1 MKKTFKHIR
10 TLMAAMAMGVLL
22 AACADDDHYS
32 IREARIDIDQTV
44 LGQLEAYGY
53 ATPFNLVTDADAEWE
68 ATMEWDAKKNAQPA
82 YVYPKTGTG
91 PALLKIATFDNPT
104 QSPRQA
110 VLKITFPKDPS
121 KNIVQTITQKRGAD
135 SNGSKDISYGNKT
148 RGIGYGY
155 NCFDGYAEEACLTT
169 PILKVDE
176 MYDEK
181 KLVYDF
187 STVRVEQREES
198 GASIDE
204 LAGKLNGTMHAA
216 ASNWGL
222 SASVDAKFSGGQKR
236 TASNEFAWMD
246 VNATTCT
253 ASFNGP
259 QSDLI
264 FHYMT
269 DEAYA
274 DINGM
279 ERWSEKKQRD
289 DVWYPST
296 DDGFAQLVKNYGTHL
311 VVSGKLGG
319 QLHTQVTANTSKITT
334 AYNVN
339 AALEATYGG
348 PYSINANG
356 KAKTQWAHAQS
367 RNHSAFYF
375 AYKLRGGSHDDGSFA
390 ALSSVLDKMTKAR
403 QGAGTE
409 NDEASDAELNVKID
423 DTSPEYEAAT
433 TAWISSLSPKGSS
446 AADREE
452 ALKNVVLVEFRNDN
466 DLVPIYELVD
476 RYLTLEE
483 DGVDGEARYQALKLW
498 YETKLM
504 ADPSVIDRYK
514 PKSVILIPPTIV
526 NPMVD
531 LSKADAKTS
540 LIQDVY
546 IDSENGQ
553 HVARI
558 CSEFIPLI
566 NPSKRISVVY
576 PVVDGKT
583 RYNLGIYCGDDYTYP
598 YYVSW
603 GQVDDPATPFITPI
617 RDTRLGGYDVAYL
630 RGNHLTLFPDENF
643 SEDEYLR
650 TKAEPFVLVL
660 KDNNEDI
667 VYPLVKIN
675 DYIYTRRLFRA
686 RTYQNGAQQMS
697 DKLPQGAK
705 GVINAFSPFYRSTD
719 PDQNIDWYLVSNYSL
734 NLHAWGGFA
743 PTGWTM
749 PYYNQYQK
757 MIQNLVDIPGK
768 KPDGTIGASF
778 LSGGIYGFITKA
790 TGCVIVGYPSR
801 DKDKPERVALVN
813 KNILYLGALSDPD
826 RTKLEGTNNTYKL
839 WNQLSTAMNCDALAV
854 EPATGN
860 AAMTYYKTQ
869 APTCIDY
876 EQFSGEN
883 YWPENIRNKG
893 EWKNYKSHGDP
904 IDYIRYQYDSKD
916 QYGWPSNYLCYPVII
931 CQKVVK

>member
-32 IREARIDIDQTV
+32 IREARIDISDDV
-44 LGQLEAYGY
+44 LGQLESYSY
-53 ATPFNLVTDADAEWE
+53 ATAFNLVTDADAEWE
-68 ATMEWDAKKNAQPA
+68 ATVEWEAAKNAQPA

-110 VLKITFPKDPS
+110 TLMITFPKDPS
-121 KNIVQTITQKRGAD
+121 KNITLPITQKRGDDA
-135 SNGSKDISYGNKT
+135 NGSEDIAFGNKA